1 MDEKS
6 LSAYLKKIGSS
17 STFYPILH
25 EFLIRWRHFNW
36 SKQMNTTIS
45 LQSIKLLK
53 QSCENG
59 YDFFLEQILQNINVD
74 TILIPE
80 KNYTALHLA
89 SLYGHVNIIKTL
101 LEYGAS
107 LSIPPSPI
115 CLASMK
121 GNVDIIKF
129 LIRRGASPD
138 IVCDEKNNAT
148 PLWYAASYGFAE
160 IVKIILPYY
169 DNKNP
174 IEISSGRDPLSISCY
189 VGHLNV
195 VKVLIES
202 GISKDGDLN
211 SRPIIIA
218 SQEGH
223 ADIVKYLLNIGCSP
237 DLRDVNGFTALAIAS
252 ARQHSDIA
260 NLLKKSIKKTV
271 VITSNYNF
279 NISQPTNVV
288 AKLFYDENTAEK
300 IIHYIICCNL
310 ALLIIII
317 FRCVN

>member
-1 MDEKS
+1 MNIS
-6 LSAYLKKIGSS
+6 T
-17 STFYPILH
+17 TFYPILH
-25 EFLIRWRHFNW
+25 EFLIKWRDNYW
-36 SKQMNTTIS
+36 SKQTDNTS
-45 LQSIKLLK
+45 HQSIKLLK

-59 YDFFLEQILQNINVD
+59 YDFFLEQILQNINID
-74 TILIPE
+74 TILTKE
-80 KNYTALHLA
+80 NYTALHLA

-115 CLASMK
+115 CLASKK
-121 GNVDIIKF
+121 GHLEIIKF

-138 IVCDEKNNAT
+138 IICNEKTNST
-148 PLWYAASYGFAE
+148 PLWNAASYGFAD

-169 DNKNP
+169 NNYKRNL
-174 IEISSGRDPLSISCY
+174 IEISSGTNPLSISCY

-202 GISKDGDLN
+202 GISKDGNLN
-211 SRPIIIA
+211 NRPIIIA

-237 DLRDVNGFTALAIAS
+237 DSKDSNGFTALAIAS
-252 ARQHSDIA
+252 ARQHSDIVS
-260 NLLKKSIKKTV
+260 LLKKSIKRTV
-271 VITSNYNF
+271 LITSDYSF
-279 NISQPTNVV
+279 NSSTTTTVIS
-288 AKLFYDENTAEK
+288 KLFYDEKVAEK
-300 IIHYIICCNL
+300 MIHYIICCNL
-310 ALLIIII
+310 ILLIIII